1 MKKKLLGAAVLSGAA
16 LLSACHKEAP
26 KKHTQEETIAFLI
39 KASSE
44 ASRAIQLSDYKPSHQ
59 YFFCMN
65 GNPTKLDC
73 DALFDEMLHVSKN
86 SEDFSALTRED
97 LTNPTAFKVLK
108 EPLEIK
114 LFNTDEE
121 F

>member
-1 MKKKLLGAAVLSGAA
+1 MKRKMLGAAVLTSAA

-26 KKHTQEETIAFLI
+26 KRPPQDETIAFLI
-39 KASSE
+39 KTSRE

-59 YFFCMN
+59 YFFCMD

-73 DALFDEMLHVSKN
+73 DALFDEMLHVAKT
-86 SEDFSALTRED
+86 SEDFSTLTREE
-97 LTNPTAFKVLK
+97 LTNPTAFKALK